1 MQQISLKVLEDI
13 LQRELP
19 KNEKGGNDALNYYL
33 DLSNWKY
40 GVLKLD
46 KITTGKDMYDNRYTF
61 ILKCITPQETQ
72 LEVEDYDVSGLISK
86 LYSENKDLLENN
98 SNILNKLIYLTTVR
112 DAKHILFLYDNYFT
126 KSEKSIK
133 LEIMYFLV
141 NDSKPRINLILL
153 YKYKG
158 TKRYMKLYNVYDLAT
173 EIDEEIERIGR

>member
-1 MQQISLKVLEDI
+1 MQQISLKVLEEM
-13 LQRELP
+13 LQRELL

-33 DLSNWKY
+33 DLSDWKY

-46 KITTGKDMYDNRYTF
+46 KITTRKDRYDNRYTF
-61 ILKCITPQETQ
+61 VLKGITPHGIQI
-72 LEVEDYDVSGLISK
+72 EVEDYYVSGLISK

-126 KSEKSIK
+126 KSEKSVK

-141 NDSKPRINLILL
+141 NDSKPRISLILL
-153 YKYKG
+153 YNYKG
-158 TKRYMKLYNVYDLAT
+158 TKRYMELNNIYDLAT
-173 EIDEEIERIGR
+173 EIDNEIERIGR

>member
-1 MQQISLKVLEDI
+1 MQQISLKVLEEM
-13 LQRELP
+13 LQRELL

-33 DLSNWKY
+33 DLSDWKY

-46 KITTGKDMYDNRYTF
+46 KITTRKDRYDNRYTF
-61 ILKCITPQETQ
+61 VLKGITPHGIQI
-72 LEVEDYDVSGLISK
+72 EVEDYDVSGLISK

-126 KSEKSIK
+126 KSEKSVK

-141 NDSKPRINLILL
+141 NDSKPRISLILL
-153 YKYKG
+153 YNYKG
-158 TKRYMKLYNVYDLAT
+158 TKRYMELNNIYDLAT
-173 EIDEEIERIGR
+173 EIDNEIERIGR